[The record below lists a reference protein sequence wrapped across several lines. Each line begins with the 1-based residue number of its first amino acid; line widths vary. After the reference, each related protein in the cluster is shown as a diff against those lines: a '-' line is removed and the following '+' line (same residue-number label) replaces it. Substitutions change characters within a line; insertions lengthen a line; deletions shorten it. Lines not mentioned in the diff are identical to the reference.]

1 MYQWTEHESKE
12 TKKKVGGGSET
23 VTTYE
28 YKKEW
33 AKGRVDSSSFKK
45 AEGHENPAE
54 PPYAS
59 KTFTADPV
67 NVGAFTMS
75 PEQVGKLNDGVALP
89 VDASAA
95 AKLPAAVKDKMK
107 VSDGKFYMG
116 KDPASPQVG
125 DVRISYDVVKPD
137 SVSLIG
143 VQKAS
148 TFVPFQAQAGDAI
161 LLVETGMKT
170 AQEMFKLAQDRN
182 KVLTWIL
189 RGVGFFM
196 MFLGLVLTFRPV
208 AVMADVVPL
217 FGTALSAGLGVF
229 AFLGSF
235 VLSFVTIAVAW
246 VAVRPV
252 LGISLLVLALGALV
266 WLLKI
271 GRSKKAAKASAA
283 PATA

>member
-1 MYQWTEHESKE
+1 
-12 TKKKVGGGSET
+12 V
-23 VTTYE
+23 
-28 YKKEW
+28 
-33 AKGRVDSSSFKK
+33 RV
-45 AEGHENPAE
+45 
-54 PPYAS
+54 
-59 KTFTADPV
+59 
-67 NVGAFTMS
+67 
-75 PEQVGKLNDGVALP
+75 
-89 VDASAA
+89 
-95 AKLPAAVKDKMK
+95 
-107 VSDGKFYMG
+107 
-116 KDPASPQVG
+116 
-125 DVRISYDVVKPD
+125 SYDVVKPD
-137 SVSLIG
+137 SVSLVA

-148 TFVPFQAQAGDAI
+148 TFVPFQARAGDTI
-161 LLVETGMKT
+161 LLVEAGMKT
-170 AQEMFKLAQDRN
+170 AQEMFKIAEERN

-189 RGVGFFM
+189 RGIGFFM

-271 GRSKKAAKASAA
+271 GRSKKAAKAAATA